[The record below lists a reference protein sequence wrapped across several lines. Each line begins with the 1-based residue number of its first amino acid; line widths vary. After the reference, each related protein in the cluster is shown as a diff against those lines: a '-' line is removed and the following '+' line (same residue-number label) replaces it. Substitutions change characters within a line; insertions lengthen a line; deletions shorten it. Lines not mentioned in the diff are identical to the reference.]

1 MHISHIEVRNFRALT
16 DISCDFG
23 DKINVIVG
31 PNAVGKS
38 TILQSI
44 RLVKA
49 LIAPRSAN
57 ETNQVLISLGAASPH
72 FPQRLFLH
80 TIARDKTRAVDIRF
94 NVIVTDAEAGTL
106 RNSVPAIA
114 QSLVAAR
121 IGQSFLGTAALI
133 QFLQSP
139 RGRDALAEATQET
152 ESALKR
158 LQTNRTLLLGVSLDS
173 QTGSVIAADPLA
185 GVLFGFLDNNLPPS
199 STLFSYFPADRALP
213 MGEVGLQLGAA
224 DAQQQLE
231 SHNSQ
236 PQLKY
241 TRLKNLIINSLI
253 LGDKTTTIKDDF
265 EKIFS
270 GLLRSRTIDSIRLNE
285 LGLLEVMTSDKATGS
300 MIELDSLSS
309 GEKNISLTLLLVA
322 RTIQNG
328 GIALFDEPELHLNPA
343 VSRDLVSFMMREYCD
358 ERDIQFIMCSHSP
371 EILTSAFSNSEC
383 QLLHLKSS
391 SDVSP
396 VGKKSLDEYSE
407 AITRLGSSISENMLY
422 EGTAFVEGPTDVEII
437 TFAFPQLFRRLNL
450 RPKGGR
456 NQIEESIKEMQEL
469 ERSGQAV
476 SNLYFFFDKDDDVS
490 KFRDSARIKIVQWP
504 VRCIENYM
512 IDVDALSELLRSR
525 DYAETPILSSGQV
538 VKLLREL
545 AFRQIDSIAARQ
557 QYNSYSYANSSLQK
571 TDVDGDLDEIVQRLY
586 GRMKSARDSLSGQS
600 EAEWTETFRAGVE
613 QKKQE
618 MQRQW
623 EADWASLCDGKR
635 LISDLHKAVQ
645 PRRSEAAFKLAIVRE
660 MKNQETRNWRDWS
673 ALITKAIGG

>member
-1 MHISHIEVRNFRALT
+1 M
-16 DISCDFG
+16 
-23 DKINVIVG
+23 
-31 PNAVGKS
+31 
-38 TILQSI
+38 
-44 RLVKA
+44 
-49 LIAPRSAN
+49 N

-80 TIARDKTRAVDIRF
+80 TIARDPKTTVDIRF
-94 NVIVTDAEAGTL
+94 NVVVTDAEAGAL
-106 RNSVPAIA
+106 RSSVSAIA
-114 QSLVAAR
+114 QNLVAAR

-139 RGRDALAEATQET
+139 GGQSALAQATQET
-152 ESALKR
+152 ESALGR
-158 LQTNRTLLLGVSLDS
+158 LQTNRTLLLGVSLNP
-173 QTGSVIAADPLA
+173 QTGGVIATDPLA
-185 GVLFGFLDNNLPPS
+185 GVFFGFLDSNLPPS
-199 STLFSYFPADRALP
+199 NTLFSYFPADRALP

-253 LGDKTTTIKDDF
+253 LGDNTITIKEDF

-285 LGLLEVMTSDKATGS
+285 LGLLEVMTTDKATGT

-343 VSRDLVSFMMREYCD
+343 VSRDLVTFMMREYCD
-358 ERDIQFIMCSHSP
+358 ARDIQFLMCSHSP
-371 EILTSAFSNSEC
+371 EILTSAFSNTEC

-391 SDVSP
+391 SDISP

-422 EGTAFVEGPTDVEII
+422 EGTAFVEGPSDVEII
-437 TFAFPQLFRRLNL
+437 SFAFPHLFRRLNL

-456 NQIEESIKEMQEL
+456 NQIEESIREMQEL
-469 ERSGQAV
+469 ERSGQVV

-490 KFRDSARIKIVQWP
+490 RFEDSARIKVIQWP
-504 VRCIENYM
+504 VRCIENYL
-512 IDVDALSELLRSR
+512 IDVDSISELLRNK
-525 DYAETPILSSGQV
+525 DYAEIPILSSGQV
-538 VKLLREL
+538 VILLRDL
-545 AFRQIDSIAARQ
+545 AFRQIESIAARY
-557 QYNSYSYANSSLQK
+557 QYNSYAYANSSLQK
-571 TDVDGDLDEIVQRLY
+571 ADVDGGLDEIAQKLY
-586 GRMKSARDSLSGQS
+586 GRMASARQSLPDQS
-600 EAEWTETFRAGVE
+600 DVEWTEIFRAGVE
-613 QKKQE
+613 QKKQN
-618 MQRQW
+618 MLRMW
-623 EADWASLCDGKR
+623 ESDWASLCDGKK

-660 MKNQETRNWRDWS
+660 MRDQETRNWREW
-673 ALITKAIGG
+673 LTLMTKVIGG